1 MTTIVSAFLTNVN
14 EQPHYLDKYI
24 QHGIML
30 LRANISKIIF
40 VDEIMYEK
48 IKEYEN
54 SYTKIILYKKP
65 DSYLYPYINTHY
77 LTNFHLNSTNP
88 AKDTMEYIFTQ
99 CNKTEWVREAINLN
113 YFDTDTFIW
122 IDFGIRHVFN
132 CSDDDFIQTV
142 EALNNKKYDN
152 FVRIGTIWNL
162 NHVYCLDIYKDITWY
177 FAGGVF
183 GGNIE
188 SLLLF
193 SNKMEEQCLKI
204 ISEEKTLMWEV
215 NIWYLIYKDN
225 KELFF
230 PYLCDHNNTIL
241 IHY

>member
-1 MTTIVSAFLTNVN
+1 MSNYAKSFSLSTNAAGRLQFSWQNGTDPVATTLVQIVQVTSTPVRLYSWSKVSVKRQSNQITLYTNDVGEIGLTG
-14 EQPHYLDKYI
+14 P
-24 QHGIML
+24 
-30 LRANISKIIF
+30 S
-40 VDEIMYEK
+40 
-48 IKEYEN
+48 
-54 SYTKIILYKKP
+54 
-65 DSYLYPYINTHY
+65 PYINLDVVSGNTY
-77 LTNFHLNSTNP
+77 LSIPDSVGFNFG
-88 AKDTMEYIFTQ
+88 
-99 CNKTEWVREAINLN
+99 
-113 YFDTDTFIW
+113 TDNFIW

-162 NHVYCLDIYKDITWY
+162 NHVYCLDIYKDISWY

-204 ISEEKTLMWEV
+204 ILEEKTLMWEV
-215 NIWYLIYKDN
+215 NIWYLIYKEN
-225 KELFF
+225 NELFF